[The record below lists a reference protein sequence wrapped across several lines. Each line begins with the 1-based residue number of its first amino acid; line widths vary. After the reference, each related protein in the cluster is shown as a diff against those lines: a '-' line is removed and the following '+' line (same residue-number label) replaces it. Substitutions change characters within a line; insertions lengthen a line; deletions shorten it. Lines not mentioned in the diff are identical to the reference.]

1 MSENSILKSKGY
13 IRKFPDIHFLN
24 INEEDFLAKKYLYKH
39 MSLNYVM
46 KNLVD
51 KTLLFSNPE
60 TWNDPFERRF
70 INASYVKPNGTEIP
84 FPWKDRVYCSCFTQ
98 EIVSEAH
105 WMIHSSTVIPMEFIV
120 HRDELLRE
128 VEKHKDKYQIF
139 VGKVEYIY
147 QNEFSNELTKI
158 PFDPPMATFD
168 ITSDILLGRLLLLKR
183 KAFAY
188 EDEFRIILVRKSNNA
203 KKDVNN
209 VLLKYKCHNYELY
222 DKIKIGPDVPKE
234 VATMIKDVLSEEKY
248 DMPPANTR
256 RGLSKRIT
264 QSNLNNNVGQVRITL
279 P

>member
-24 INEEDFLAKKYLYKH
+24 INEEDFLAKKYLFKH

-46 KNLVD
+46 RNLED

-60 TWNDPFERRF
+60 TWSDPFEKRF

-84 FPWKDRVYCSCFTQ
+84 FPWKGRVYCSCFTQ

-105 WMIHSSTVIPMEFIV
+105 WMIHSSSVIPMEFIV
-120 HRDELLRE
+120 YRDELLRE
-128 VEKHKDKYQIF
+128 VERYKDKFQIF

-147 QNEFSNELTKI
+147 QTEFSNELTKI
-158 PFDPPMATFD
+158 PFDPPMSSYD

-188 EDEFRIILVRKSNNA
+188 EDEFRIILVRKSNTD
-203 KKDVNN
+203 KKDKNK
-209 VLLKYKCHNYELY
+209 VLLKYRCHNYELY

-234 VATMIKDVLSEEKY
+234 VAAMIKDVLSEDKY
-248 DMPPANTR
+248 DMPPVKSGR
-256 RGLSKRIT
+256 RLSKRVS
-264 QSNLNNNVGQVRITL
+264 QSNLNNNVGQVRIAL